1 MNLLR
6 EELKTLRGAAAT
18 DRQQAVQE
26 AAALRHELDEV
37 RAAAASA
44 SADAEEQCAEELRTL
59 RQEAENGKALAAKAD
74 QERVQKL
81 RAEQEARDQSK
92 AAVDAAARG
101 PRAAEAERDAV
112 SAQDNAASKMART
125 ESVHGNTTMESLGIQ
140 IQDKIQEQIET
151 ILVEIETI
159 LDRSRQCS
167 TDRDNTREV
176 VGSTGKVQPA
186 LDEIRQE
193 VHSAKM
199 AAENASLSARQAA
212 QELSLARSGHAL
224 AVGALIGCPSNAGDP
239 HRGVGVGAGGAQT
252 RTSGP
257 QDVGL
262 KGTPGSPKPRSDSC
276 RARGGRAARRPP
288 AIPPNSSDGA
298 SIGAGS
304 GTTRGCAL
312 GESISGGRY
321 GPRAPVDIPSEP
333 ALYG

>member
-1 MNLLR
+1 MKLLR

-26 AAALRHELDEV
+26 AAALRHELEGV

-59 RQEAENGKALAAKAD
+59 REEAEKGMALAAKAD

-151 ILVEIETI
+151 IL
-159 LDRSRQCS
+159 
-167 TDRDNTREV
+167 REV

-252 RTSGP
+252 RSSGP

-298 SIGAGS
+298 SIGAGC